1 MSTSFDTTFTNALER
16 ALAADEQLRDT
27 LFGRSVA
34 EAMRA
39 LFGSPTFLGSQ
50 GIGLNDFDLFK
61 MASRTRVWG
70 LDIGSITASPR
81 QLTINAGA
89 VGADFGLETPGV
101 DDSTYRLGL
110 NLGAASVALPAA
122 DNLWHL
128 VQCRIE
134 NTDVSEVRDILTVPV
149 TRTYAPQTVL
159 KRKLKRLVFQV
170 ITGTGSAIPI
180 PTAGWVPLYGFVI
193 PTTGTT
199 LPITALIVDLR
210 ASSQVAFD
218 RTENEEDGSSHGVT
232 RVLSRRFAA
241 SDAITFPDNND
252 FGSFDLTAI
261 VDGVMLH
268 AHTVDAETSLTSL
281 MAGGASP
288 TLGVWHYVYL
298 APSPIGGQCGNALQ
312 AARNDPDEHIVSNC
326 VVLISATA
334 PRLDGRNSVALGC
347 VAPFGGASIA
357 IGTAACVAVV
367 LRSTSNT
374 SWQPITISA
383 DGQASI
389 ESPQVTHVVDPS
401 TLGAVQVATVATP
414 QLLPINLVNQVDIQ
428 FGMKTKTPSQ
438 TAGGVNGLLLV
449 TPTPAGAAIAADART
464 YGNVLLNPLIQEGY
478 QSLRAFL
485 SSGFLVSSTGT
496 LSFKIETRD
505 ATGIIIVL
513 PNGLLTQVTNAGAQL
528 KCRVVGFRLL

>member
-50 GIGLNDFDLFK
+50 GIGANDFDLFK
-61 MASRTRVWG
+61 MTSRTRVWG
-70 LDIGSITASPR
+70 LDIGSITAGPR
-81 QLTINAGA
+81 QLTIN
-89 VGADFGLETPGV
+89 VGVVAANFGLEAPGV
-101 DDSTYRLGL
+101 DDSTYRVGL
-110 NLGAASVALPAA
+110 NLVTTAVALPAA

-128 VQCRIE
+128 LQCRIE
-134 NTDVSEVRDILTVPV
+134 NTDVNEVRDILTVPV
-149 TRTYAPQTVL
+149 TRTYAPQSVL

-170 ITGTGSAIPI
+170 ITGTGSAIPA

-199 LPITALIVDLR
+199 LPVTGLVVDLR

-241 SDAITFPDNND
+241 RSSITSPTNN
-252 FGSFDLTAI
+252 FGTFDLTAI

-268 AHTVDAETSLTSL
+268 AHTVDAETSLNAL
-281 MAGGASP
+281 VAGGASP

-312 AARNDPDEHIVSNC
+312 AARNDPDEPIVSNC

-334 PRLDGRNSVALGC
+334 PRLDGRNSIALGC
-347 VAPFGGASIA
+347 VAPFGGTNIA
-357 IGTAACVAVV
+357 IGTAVCVAVL
-367 LRSTSNT
+367 LRSTSGT
-374 SWQPITISA
+374 SWEPITISA

-389 ESPQVTHVVDPS
+389 ESPQTTHVVDPS
-401 TLGAVQVATVATP
+401 TLGAVQVATVTTA
-414 QLLPINLVNQVDIQ
+414 QLLPINLVNQVDLQ

-449 TPTPAGAAIAADART
+449 TPTPEGAAIAADART
-464 YGNVLLNPLIQEGY
+464 YGNILLNPLIQEAY

-485 SSGFLVSSTGT
+485 SSGFLVSSAGT